1 MGIRALPS
9 GEWPEELGD
18 SGFKS
23 ASIFVQHNPIL
34 HAAGLTR
41 QSRLSKGT
49 CSKLTTRQGPPP
61 RDRRSV
67 MPTDFV
73 LREAHARDGEY
84 VHGCRILPLAGAMIL
99 VEVVCE
105 ALLPRVVHY
114 HCDSII
120 IAMVVILERRGFIP
134 DAGTASG
141 PSGWPRHQLP
151 HFACSAAGR
160 CPGPMPVHGT
170 E

>member
-1 MGIRALPS
+1 MGIRALPF

-23 ASIFVQHNPIL
+23 ASIFVQHKPIH

-41 QSRLSKGT
+41 QSRLFKGT
-49 CSKLTTRQGPPP
+49 CSKLTARQGPPP

-67 MPTDFV
+67 MPTDFARSSRPR
-73 LREAHARDGEY
+73 LRICTWLQDHAVGGRNDPG
-84 VHGCRILPLAGAMIL
+84 RRQ
-99 VEVVCE
+99 VCE
-105 ALLPRVVHY
+105 ALLSTAVHY
-114 HCDSII
+114 HCDQSHPH
-120 IAMVVILERRGFIP
+120 AESRRFMALNWDRP
-134 DAGTASG
+134 G

-160 CPGPMPVHGT
+160 CPGPMPGHGT